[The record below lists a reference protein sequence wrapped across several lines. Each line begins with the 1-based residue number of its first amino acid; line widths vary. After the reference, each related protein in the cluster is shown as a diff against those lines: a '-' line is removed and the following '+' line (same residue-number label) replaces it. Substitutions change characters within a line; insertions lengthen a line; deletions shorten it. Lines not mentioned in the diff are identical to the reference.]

1 MRPKRLSAKKKGT
14 RRGQKQHMQGGN
26 GVGGQ
31 EEWMMTD
38 LTWKPSFIVFQ
49 RKGKLTE
56 ERQERKVTAVDDILI
71 LKLSLLSVSH
81 HANRLKSIY
90 TAF

>member
-1 MRPKRLSAKKKGT
+1 MRPKRLSAKKKGKSG
-14 RRGQKQHMQGGN
+14 GQKQHIQGGN

-56 ERQERKVTAVDDILI
+56 ERQEREVTGVHDM
-71 LKLSLLSVSH
+71 
-81 HANRLKSIY
+81 IY
-90 TAF
+90 